1 MKNEKSTKLQEA
13 VESPDLA
20 VAAQAIVEVLLD
32 DEVSVT
38 DIAAD
43 FIEDEVG
50 HYDWINNWN
59 VVRSRTDP
67 VQMVQ
72 EYLDRYGLVADAQ
85 AVVNVIDGMAKNNPG
100 RWK

>member
-1 MKNEKSTKLQEA
+1 MKNEKATKLQEA
-13 VESPDLA
+13 IDSPDLA
-20 VAAQAIVEVLLD
+20 VAAQAVVEVLLD
-32 DEVSVT
+32 DEVSVA

-50 HYDWINNWN
+50 HYDWVNNWN
-59 VVRSRTDP
+59 VVRSRKDP
-67 VQMVQ
+67 VRMVQ

>member
-13 VESPDLA
+13 IESPDLA
-20 VAAQAIVEVLLD
+20 VAAQAVVEVLLD

-50 HYDWINNWN
+50 HYDWVNNWN
-59 VVRSRTDP
+59 VVRSRKDP

-72 EYLDRYGLVADAQ
+72 EYLDRYGLISDAQ
-85 AVVNVIDGMAKNNPG
+85 AIVNVIDEMAKNNPG